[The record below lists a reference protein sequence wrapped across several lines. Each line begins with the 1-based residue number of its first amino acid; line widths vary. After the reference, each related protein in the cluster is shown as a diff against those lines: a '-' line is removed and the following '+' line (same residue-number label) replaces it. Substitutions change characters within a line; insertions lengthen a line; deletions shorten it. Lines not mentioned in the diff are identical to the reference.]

1 MKGKEEEINP
11 LNHLQ
16 LKHQSS
22 ERYSYKV
29 YSLLCP
35 LCSIK
40 MQDGREGE
48 PDDKTI
54 KIKEKEAKDLGERS
68 DRNKYYKVSFA
79 RKLGQAGAAGLVG
92 TMLTMLHTPKA
103 SRLNTSNIVR
113 YLTSR

>member
-48 PDDKTI
+48 SDDKTI

-79 RKLGQAGAAGLVG
+79 RKLGNSFPGWEELWFYV
-92 TMLTMLHTPKA
+92 
-103 SRLNTSNIVR
+103 
-113 YLTSR
+113 

>member
-1 MKGKEEEINP
+1 MKGKEEEISP

-29 YSLLCP
+29 YSLFCHLF
-35 LCSIK
+35 SIK
-40 MQDGREGE
+40 MQDEREGE

-68 DRNKYYKVSFA
+68 DKKKILQSFFCKKTWKVI
-79 RKLGQAGAAGLVG
+79 
-92 TMLTMLHTPKA
+92 
-103 SRLNTSNIVR
+103 SRLGRVVVLPLSNCPALRQAISA
-113 YLTSR
+113 LFLGKMFW